1 MPLIY
6 TVPQNHV
13 VLITRFGKHARVQ
26 RDGLRFKI
34 PLIENIKY
42 VNTWNN
48 VANKHGHQ
56 VELSEQQTDTLPR
69 QCQTSDNVTIE
80 ANASIYWR
88 IVNPIKAVYDVDI
101 LPNAVKD
108 VALNAL
114 RANIGK
120 LKLDQVLSERQ
131 RLNERIAAQLSAT
144 ASKWGILFTR
154 VEIQDIN
161 YNEDTASAMMQQM
174 DAERKKRAAISLADG
189 KAEATITIAN
199 AEASATMIRAKA
211 QAEAL
216 KLIAE
221 AENFYISKVSEG
233 SNTETAS
240 QIMIAQKYLDGM
252 NIITKN
258 KGNKVFLPNNFQGVF
273 NIPTNGSK

>member
-1 MPLIY
+1 M
-6 TVPQNHV
+6 
-13 VLITRFGKHARVQ
+13 
-26 RDGLRFKI
+26 
-34 PLIENIKY
+34 
-42 VNTWNN
+42 
-48 VANKHGHQ
+48 
-56 VELSEQQTDTLPR
+56 EQQTDTPSR
-69 QCQTSDNVTIE
+69 QCQTIDNVTID

-101 LPNAVKD
+101 LPKAVAD

-131 RLNERIAAQLSAT
+131 RLNERIAAQLTAT
-144 ASKWGILFTR
+144 ASKWGISFTR
-154 VEIQDIN
+154 VEIQEIN
-161 YNEDTASAMMQQM
+161 YNDETATAMRQEM
-174 DAERKKRAAISLADG
+174 DAERKKRALIAEADG
-189 KAEATITIAN
+189 EAAEVARAN

-233 SNTETAS
+233 SNTEVAG
-240 QIMIAQKYLDGM
+240 QVMMAQKYIDGM
-252 NIITKN
+252 KAISKN
-258 KGNKVFLPNNFQGVF
+258 PSDKVFLPNNFQGMF
-273 NIPTNGSK
+273 TIPTNGNK

>member
-1 MPLIY
+1 MSLIY

-26 RDGLRFKI
+26 RDGLRFKL
-34 PLIENIKY
+34 PFIEHIKF
-42 VNTWNN
+42 VREWGND
-48 VANKHGHQ
+48 ANKYGYQ
-56 VELSEQQTDTLPR
+56 IELSEQQTDTPSR
-69 QCQTSDNVTIE
+69 QCQTIDNVTIE

-88 IVNPIKAVYDVDI
+88 IVNPVKAVYDVDI
-101 LPNAVKD
+101 LPKAVSD

-131 RLNERIAAQLSAT
+131 KLNEKIAAQLSAT

-154 VEIQDIN
+154 VEIQEIN
-161 YNEDTASAMMQQM
+161 YSSETAEAMMQEM
-174 DAERKKRAAISLADG
+174 AAERKKRALIAEADG
-189 KAEATITIAN
+189 QAAAEVARAN
-199 AEASATMIRAKA
+199 ADANAIMIRAKA

-221 AENFYISKVSEG
+221 AENIYISKIKEG
-233 SNTETAS
+233 SNTEVAG
-240 QIMIAQKYLDGM
+240 QIMLAQKYLDGM

-258 KGNKVFLPNNFQGVF
+258 ESDKVFLPNSFQGMF
-273 NIPTNGSK
+273 NIPTNGNR